1 MLSNKKIKKF
11 FYINAVIIII
21 YLISF
26 FIENIFFNIQRQIL
40 GTENHLNASLLFIP
54 HGVRIL
60 AILLFGFHAIP
71 GLFIAQVLTHLD
83 HYPEE
88 LYLAMSLNVS
98 TTLSTM
104 IILLIFYQKSSLLFE
119 KINIKNIIFISI
131 LTSLVNSIL
140 NSLIKDFHHFISHI
154 NFNENMI
161 MYFIG
166 DLLGALVFYKL
177 ITFTMTQFN
186 TQNIERHFFH
196 SK

>member
-1 MLSNKKIKKF
+1 MLSNKKVKKF

-83 HYPEE
+83 HYHEE

-98 TTLSTM
+98 TILSTM
-104 IILLIFYQKSSLLFE
+104 IILLIFYQRSVLQFD
-119 KINIKNIIFISI
+119 KIKVKNIIFISI
-131 LTSLVNSIL
+131 LSSLINSIL
-140 NSLIKDFHHFISHI
+140 NGLIKDFYNFISYI
-154 NFNENMI
+154 DFNENMT
-161 MYFIG
+161 MFFIG

-177 ITFTMTQFN
+177 ITFIMNQFN